1 MSTLQAGGIDVSAA
15 TNTFPY
21 HHNEMNPPPPPPPPP
36 GPRNKIAILEMD
48 WKAPRNTLGEWK
60 LSEMKFQRE
69 KE

>member
-21 HHNEMNPPPPPPPPP
+21 HHNEMNPPP
-36 GPRNKIAILEMD
+36 GPLNKIAILEMD